1 MSCQRASLLTAAVLL
16 MGCTGSV
23 APAGLAPVGRQ
34 PVAAERSMQAVT
46 ALRSD
51 GRLAELRW
59 EEADGPVVV
68 DKDAAVVAAREGIAA
83 TAPAEASL
91 AWLSVSGS
99 DDGVLTL
106 DRRKVWLV
114 IFPDAAFAAGDA
126 CACEGGPSRPGTLV
140 AVDASDGSVLASF
153 GVT

>member
-1 MSCQRASLLTAAVLL
+1 MGALLCAALLL
-16 MGCTGSV
+16 MGCA
-23 APAGLAPVGRQ
+23 APATAGRPVG
-34 PVAAERSMQAVT
+34 VAAVSVSQPIT

-59 EEADGPVVV
+59 EASDGLVAV
-68 DKDAAVVAAREGIAA
+68 DRDHAVDAARAGIPA
-83 TAPAEASL
+83 TTAAEASL
-91 AWLSVSGS
+91 AWLSVRGS

-114 IFPDAAFAAGDA
+114 VFRDAAFAASDA
-126 CACEGGPSRPGTLV
+126 CACEGAPSRPATLV
-140 AVDASDGSVLASF
+140 AIDAADGSVLASF

>member
-1 MSCQRASLLTAAVLL
+1 MSCHRAALLIAAVLL
-16 MGCTGSV
+16 MGCTGRV
-23 APAGLAPVGRQ
+23 APAGLAPVGRV
-34 PVAAERSMQAVT
+34 PVANERTMQAIT

-51 GRLAELRW
+51 GRLAELQW
-59 EEADGPVVV
+59 EAADGPVVV
-68 DKDAAVVAAREGIAA
+68 DNDAAVVAARAGIAA
-83 TAPAEASL
+83 TTAAEASL
-91 AWLSVSGS
+91 AWLSVRGS

-126 CACEGGPSRPGTLV
+126 CACEGGPSRPSTLV
-140 AVDASDGSVLASF
+140 AIDASDGSVLASF